1 MMFSI
6 IDKFSV
12 SFSVIYSQ
20 SYNSQ
25 IVQEFVGISTSDQIP
40 VKDIRTT
47 KLKGV
52 VKTKTS
58 KEIFSKF

>member
-52 VKTKTS
+52 VKTKT
-58 KEIFSKF
+58 

>member
-1 MMFSI
+1 MFSI

-58 KEIFSKF
+58 KEIFPAF